1 LQTTSSDLLREW
13 NSSPPIVV
21 VAVAPIVIIAAAAVI
36 VVSAVV
42 VVSPAV
48 IVVSPAVIV
57 VAAITTV
64 VSKTISVAQEF
75 QLALNLVPLRRRAAV
90 QPARDTID
98 LLRFLEYSARF
109 VGAAIQ
115 ITTVADTRFQ
125 IADCIAELV
134 YLVVDSIFTI
144 GAVGAAAIEGAIHL
158 SLKIFRQ
165 TIEPVDRIA
174 HGSFV
179 VTSIAAIA
187 GIPVSPLGSRCNRQ
201 AEREKR
207 RSEN

>member
-36 VVSAVV
+36 VVS
-42 VVSPAV
+42 
-48 IVVSPAVIV
+48 AVIV

-165 TIEPVDRIA
+165 TIEPVD
-174 HGSFV
+174 
-179 VTSIAAIA
+179 
-187 GIPVSPLGSRCNRQ
+187 
-201 AEREKR
+201 
-207 RSEN
+207 

>member
-48 IVVSPAVIV
+48 VVI
-57 VAAITTV
+57 AAITTV

-115 ITTVADTRFQ
+115 ITTVANTRFQ
-125 IADCIAELV
+125 IANCIAELV

-165 TIEPVDRIA
+165 TIEPVDRIT